1 MQVNAQDIIDSVD
14 LGKSEAFLPVY
25 ESIVNSIIS
34 LIKSNNDKGKI
45 EVFIERKT
53 AQPVEGELFDNNVLP
68 IKNIS
73 IVDNGEGFTDANF
86 KSFNAPFSKTNKKY
100 GCKGIGRFTMLA
112 MFRQIDVFSVYEENG
127 QFYERTFSFN
137 AEKEIFNHKKMSI
150 K

>member
-73 IVDNGEGFTDANF
+73 IVDNGE
-86 KSFNAPFSKTNKKY
+86 
-100 GCKGIGRFTMLA
+100 
-112 MFRQIDVFSVYEENG
+112 
-127 QFYERTFSFN
+127 
-137 AEKEIFNHKKMSI
+137 
-150 K
+150 